1 MISQGF
7 FPKGGGILL
16 FWFALITTLDPINGD
31 FIDTLYHEH
40 HRLLYGV
47 VFEMVNCHEDAE
59 DILQHTFVDVW
70 RNAKRFQTLDRDQT
84 IALLVKYAKNRAI
97 DFLRKK
103 KRCIQ
108 TIPSLF
114 EDDESETKKERD
126 IPDYSQNPE
135 TIILEK
141 THLQKLASYVELL
154 SDEQR
159 EVLEL
164 KYGNGMSNIEIA
176 EVLLISVDSV
186 NSRIYRAKQTLNKMK
201 KGDEE

>member
-1 MISQGF
+1 M
-7 FPKGGGILL
+7 

-47 VFEMVNCHEDAE
+47 VFEMVNCREDVE

-70 RNAKRFQTLDRDQT
+70 RNAKRFENLDRDQT
-84 IALLVKYAKNRAI
+84 IALLVKYARNRAI

-103 KRCIQ
+103 QRRIQ

-114 EDDESETKKERD
+114 EDDESETIKERD

-135 TIILEK
+135 TIMLEK

-201 KGDEE
+201 RGDEE

>member
-1 MISQGF
+1 M
-7 FPKGGGILL
+7 
-16 FWFALITTLDPINGD
+16 
-31 FIDTLYHEH
+31 
-40 HRLLYGV
+40 
-47 VFEMVNCHEDAE
+47 NCHEDAE

-70 RNAKRFQTLDRDQT
+70 RTAKRFQNLDRDQT

-103 KRCIQ
+103 KRRIQ

-135 TIILEK
+135 TIMLEK

-201 KGDEE
+201 RGDEE

>member
-1 MISQGF
+1 
-7 FPKGGGILL
+7 
-16 FWFALITTLDPINGD
+16 
-31 FIDTLYHEH
+31 
-40 HRLLYGV
+40 
-47 VFEMVNCHEDAE
+47 MVNCHEDAE

-70 RNAKRFQTLDRDQT
+70 RNAKRFQNLDRDQT

-103 KRCIQ
+103 KRRIQ

-135 TIILEK
+135 TIMLEK

-201 KGDEE
+201 RGDEE

>member
-1 MISQGF
+1 M
-7 FPKGGGILL
+7 

-59 DILQHTFVDVW
+59 DILQHTFVDV
-70 RNAKRFQTLDRDQT
+70 
-84 IALLVKYAKNRAI
+84 
-97 DFLRKK
+97 
-103 KRCIQ
+103 
-108 TIPSLF
+108 
-114 EDDESETKKERD
+114 DDESETKKERD

>member
-1 MISQGF
+1 M
-7 FPKGGGILL
+7 
-16 FWFALITTLDPINGD
+16 
-31 FIDTLYHEH
+31 
-40 HRLLYGV
+40 
-47 VFEMVNCHEDAE
+47 
-59 DILQHTFVDVW
+59 
-70 RNAKRFQTLDRDQT
+70 
-84 IALLVKYAKNRAI
+84 
-97 DFLRKK
+97 
-103 KRCIQ
+103 
-108 TIPSLF
+108 F

-201 KGDEE
+201 RGDEE

>member
-1 MISQGF
+1 M
-7 FPKGGGILL
+7 

-70 RNAKRFQTLDRDQT
+70 RNAKRFQNLDRDQT

-103 KRCIQ
+103 QRCIQ

-201 KGDEE
+201 RGDEE

>member
-1 MISQGF
+1 M
-7 FPKGGGILL
+7 

-31 FIDTLYHEH
+31 FIDTLYNEH

-47 VFEMVNCHEDAE
+47 VFEMVNSHEDAE

-70 RNAKRFQTLDRDQT
+70 RNAKRFQNLDRDQT

-103 KRCIQ
+103 KRRIQ

-135 TIILEK
+135 TIMLEK

-201 KGDEE
+201 RGDEE